1 MFSNVLFS
9 VIKKFKKISGTGNF
23 VSLSERNAICRNIKK
38 DREQT
43 NDLEVMEVY
52 FKNLWNFTVEKFY
65 FLESRIF
72 EKTFMVPSFKLN
84 ERLLSA
90 NVP

>member
-52 FKNLWNFTVEKFY
+52 FKNL
-65 FLESRIF
+65 
-72 EKTFMVPSFKLN
+72 
-84 ERLLSA
+84 
-90 NVP
+90 